1 MPISASKQAQQLT
14 KRNHSSLSTTTVI
27 LFLIEIFRRFNG
39 LSTPIYA
46 PNAVHADFIIETS
59 PANRDTQSFP
69 DFDEN
74 CNFVPN

>member
-14 KRNHSSLSTTTVI
+14 KRNHSSLPTTTVI
-27 LFLIEIFRRFNG
+27 LFLIEIFRRLNG

-46 PNAVHADFIIETS
+46 RNAVHADFIIETS
-59 PANRDTQSFP
+59 PANRDTQSFL

-74 CNFVPN
+74 CYFVPD